1 MSEIKH
7 SFGNINTWTKSKLDK
22 VEKYLKA
29 YVTALKKQNF
39 RLAYIDAF
47 AGNGY
52 ITKKINQPGQSLFEQ
67 DELLSLRYFID
78 GSARLALQVDPPF
91 HKYIFIEKSRKRC
104 KELENLK
111 REFPSLAERIEIVNA
126 DANDYIKKLCEKD

>member
-1 MSEIKH
+1 VSEIKH

-52 ITKKINQPGQSLFEQ
+52 VTKKI
-67 DELLSLRYFID
+67 
-78 GSARLALQVDPPF
+78 
-91 HKYIFIEKSRKRC
+91 K
-104 KELENLK
+104 
-111 REFPSLAERIEIVNA
+111 
-126 DANDYIKKLCEKD
+126 